1 MKRLTHILLALALTT
16 TLSAQTAQ
24 EEIRANKFLAGS
36 NYLDYDR
43 QLSTKPLTPA
53 PKGYVPFYMSHYGRH
68 GSRWLISNDS
78 YTSVTNPLQKARKA
92 GKLTQKGEEV
102 LRLVEQFAALPKP
115 DYPAQDG
122 KYSGAQ
128 LRLGDLST
136 VGERQHHGIGR
147 RMAQNFPEI
156 FKRPGV
162 QIDARST
169 VVNRCILSMM
179 AECEEFAAA
188 NPTARIHNDVSEALQ
203 YYLNAPRSPF
213 IMSKGRMGRQI
224 RRTPSKRLTPDR
236 LMGVLFNDAQWV
248 KDNIRPTSL
257 MYNLFEV
264 TTNMQSHDVDI
275 DLFPLYTEE
284 EIYEQWRMRNIGWY
298 VDYGA
303 APQTG
308 GVMPFTQRNLLRNI
322 IETADTV
329 SQTQAT
335 LRFGHEVCVMPLA
348 CLLELDSC
356 GAQVNDL
363 DQLDAVWRNYRIYP
377 MACNIQL
384 IFYAPKK
391 SLSSQFSLRECG
403 VASSVLN
410 SEDVLVKAL
419 LNERECTLPI
429 KTTQYPYYKWSDLR
443 RYYLDKLDR
452 FDAAEAEYMANNP
465 QPAKDYAR
473 YYDRLDVDIKP
484 VQDFQIPDNQVSLKE
499 VGGVGDGVTLNTEAF
514 QRAISKLTEQGGGRL
529 IVPQGM
535 WLTGPIRLESNI
547 ELHLERNA
555 IIYMSPDKR
564 LFLNPKNPKGKC
576 LPGITALNCK
586 NVAITGNG
594 IIDGNGSEWYYVK
607 RNKLS
612 DYEWKARLNRG
623 GKLEEKG
630 TMWFPWEMKSGYPDI
645 AESAMKQ
652 ERMRNDLLRIE
663 SCENVLLKDVT
674 FQNSPRFHVHPYYT
688 RNLIIDGIKV
698 RCPWNAQNGDGIDI
712 TDCHQVLLVRSTVD
726 VGDDGMCF
734 KSDPPKP
741 GRISGNEDIVVEDN
755 LVRHAHGGFVMGSN
769 TSSGMRRI
777 VVRNNTFCETD
788 TGLRFKS
795 GVGRGGKT
803 EDIYIHD
810 ILMTDIAHEAIVFQC
825 DYADKAPGETTDL
838 YQQKD
843 YMKQFTPEQLQWTP
857 DFQGMEIS
865 RITCRGTQTAIKAA
879 GLPGAQCVHD
889 ITISDSRFIYN
900 KTGNAIDTNTADIRL
915 NDVEFI
921 PNINQ

>member
-1 MKRLTHILLALALTT
+1 MKRLTNTLLALLLTM
-16 TLSAQTAQ
+16 TLSAQTARD
-24 EEIRANKFLAGS
+24 EIRANKFLAGS

-43 QLSTKPLTPA
+43 QLSTQPLTPA
-53 PKGYVPFYMSHYGRH
+53 PKGYVPFYLSHYGRH

-78 YTSVTNPLQKARKA
+78 YTSVTRPLEKAREA
-92 GKLTQKGEEV
+92 GKLTPKGEEV
-102 LRLVEQFAALPKP
+102 LRLVERFVAQPVADFPAL
-115 DYPAQDG
+115 DG
-122 KYSGAQ
+122 QYAGAQ

-169 VVNRCILSMM
+169 TVNRCILSMM

-213 IMSKGRMGRQI
+213 LKSKGRLGRQV
-224 RRTPSKRLTPDR
+224 RRTPSDRITPDR
-236 LMGVLFNDAQWV
+236 LMGLLFNDAQWV
-248 KDNIRPTSL
+248 RDNIKTLPL

-264 TTNMQSHDVDI
+264 VTNMQSHDTDI
-275 DLFPLYTEE
+275 DLFSLYTDE

-298 VDYGA
+298 LDYGA

-329 SQTQAT
+329 HQTQAT

-356 GAQVNDL
+356 GAQVSDL
-363 DQLDAVWRNYRIYP
+363 DRLDEVWRNYRIYP

-391 SLSSQFSLRECG
+391 SLNIQHST
-403 VASSVLN
+403 LN
-410 SEDVLVKAL
+410 TQHDDILVKAL

-429 KTTQYPYYKWSDLR
+429 KTTQYPYYKWTDLR
-443 RYYLDKLDR
+443 QYYLDKLAR
-452 FDAAEAEYMANNP
+452 YDAAEAEYNASTL
-465 QPAKDYAR
+465 QPAKDYTR
-473 YYDRLDVDIKP
+473 YYEHLDVDIKP
-484 VQDFQIPDNQVSLKE
+484 VQDFQIPSNQISLKE

-514 QRAISKLTEQGGGRL
+514 QRAISRLAAQGGGRL
-529 IVPQGM
+529 VVPQGM

-547 ELHLERNA
+547 ELHLDRNA
-555 IIYMSPDKR
+555 VIYMSPDKR
-564 LFLNPKNPKGKC
+564 LFLDPDNRQHRCK
-576 LPGITALNCK
+576 PGIYAEHCK
-586 NVAITGNG
+586 NIAITGNG
-594 IIDGNGSEWYYVK
+594 IIDGNGADWYYVK

-612 DYEWKARLNRG
+612 DYEWKARMDRG

-630 TMWFPWEMKSGYPDI
+630 SMWFPWQLKSGYPDI
-645 AESAMKQ
+645 AESAMRQ
-652 ERMRNDLLRIE
+652 ERMRNDLVRLE
-663 SCENVLLKDVT
+663 DCENVLLKDVT
-674 FQNSPRFHVHPYYT
+674 FQNSPRFHVHPFYC
-688 RNLIIDGIKV
+688 RNMIIDGIKV

-712 TDCHQVLLVRSTVD
+712 TDCHQVLLVRSTID

-741 GRISGNEDIVVEDN
+741 GLISGNEDIVVEDN

-803 EDIYIHD
+803 EDIFIHD

-825 DYADKAPGETTDL
+825 DYADKAPGETSDL
-838 YQQKD
+838 YLQKD
-843 YMKQFTPEQLQWTP
+843 YMKQFTADQLRWMP
-857 DFQGMEIS
+857 GFQDMKIS

-889 ITISDSRFIYN
+889 ITVSDSRFIYN

-915 NDVEFI
+915 DNVEFI
-921 PNINQ
+921 PNVYKE

>member
-1 MKRLTHILLALALTT
+1 MKRLTNILLALSLTA
-16 TLSAQTAQ
+16 TLSAQTAR
-24 EEIRANKFLAGS
+24 EEILANKYLAGS

-43 QLSTKPLTPA
+43 QLSTQPLTPA

-68 GSRWLISNDS
+68 GSRWLISSDS
-78 YTSVTNPLQKARKA
+78 YTSVTRPLQKAREA
-92 GKLTQKGEEV
+92 GKLTAKGEET
-102 LRLVEQFAALPKP
+102 LQLIEKFASLPEP
-115 DYPAQDG
+115 DFPTLDRQYA
-122 KYSGAQ
+122 GAQ

-147 RMAQNFPEI
+147 RMTQNFPEI
-156 FKRPGV
+156 FKSRNV
-162 QIDARST
+162 LIDARST

-179 AECEEFAAA
+179 AECEELTAA
-188 NPTARIHNDVSEALQ
+188 NPTARVHNDVSEALQ

-213 IMSKGRMGRQI
+213 IMSKGRLGRQV
-224 RRTPSKRLTPDR
+224 RRTAPERLKTDR
-236 LMGVLFNDAQWV
+236 LMGELFNDSKWV
-248 KDNIRPTSL
+248 KENIQVFPL
-257 MYNLFEV
+257 MNNLFEV

-275 DLFPLYTEE
+275 DLYPLFTEDE
-284 EIYEQWRMRNIGWY
+284 LYELWRMRNIGWY
-298 VDYGA
+298 LDYGP

-308 GVMPFTQRNLLRNI
+308 SIMPFTQRNLLYNI

-329 SQTQAT
+329 RQTQAT

-356 GAQVNDL
+356 GAQVSDL
-363 DQLDAVWRNYRIYP
+363 DRLDEVWRNYRIYP
-377 MACNIQL
+377 MGCNIQL

-391 SLSSQFSLRECG
+391 SLTSKQSPLTS
-403 VASSVLN
+403 N
-410 SEDVLVKAL
+410 DDILVKAL
-419 LNERECTLPI
+419 LNEREVSMPVP
-429 KTTQYPYYKWSDLR
+429 TTQYPYYKWADLR
-443 RYYLDKLDR
+443 RYYLDKLAR
-452 FDAAEAEYMANNP
+452 FDAAEAEYMANTP
-465 QPAKDYAR
+465 QPAKDYVR
-473 YYDRLDVDIKP
+473 YYERLDVDIKP
-484 VQDFQIPDNQVSLKE
+484 VQDFLIPDNQVNLKE

-514 QRAISKLTEQGGGRL
+514 QRAINKLSAQGGGRL
-529 IVPQGM
+529 VVPQGM

-547 ELHLERNA
+547 ELHLDRNA

-564 LFLNPKNPKGKC
+564 LYLDPNNRQGRCK
-576 LPGITALNCK
+576 PGIIAEHCK
-586 NVAITGNG
+586 NIAITGNG
-594 IIDGNGSEWYYVK
+594 IIDGNGADWYYVK
-607 RNKLS
+607 RDKLS
-612 DYEWKARLNRG
+612 DYEWKARLERG

-630 TMWFPWEMKSGYPDI
+630 SLWYPWQLRSGYPDI
-645 AESAMKQ
+645 AESAMRQ
-652 ERMRNDLLRIE
+652 ERMRNDLVRLE
-663 SCENVLLKDVT
+663 DCENVLLKDVT
-674 FQNSPRFHVHPYYT
+674 LQNSPRFHVHPFYC
-688 RNLIIDGIKV
+688 RNMIIDGIKI

-712 TDCHQVLLVRSTVD
+712 TDCHQVLLVRSTID

-741 GRISGNEDIVVEDN
+741 GLISGNEDIVVEDN

-838 YQQKD
+838 YLQKD
-843 YMKQFTPEQLQWTP
+843 YMKQFTPEQLRWMP
-857 DFQGMEIS
+857 DFQDMKIS
-865 RITCRGTQTAIKAA
+865 RIICRGTQTAIKAA

-889 ITISDSRFIYN
+889 ITVSDSRFIYN
-900 KTGNAIDTNTADIRL
+900 KVGNAIDTNTADIRL

-921 PNINQ
+921 PNVNKE